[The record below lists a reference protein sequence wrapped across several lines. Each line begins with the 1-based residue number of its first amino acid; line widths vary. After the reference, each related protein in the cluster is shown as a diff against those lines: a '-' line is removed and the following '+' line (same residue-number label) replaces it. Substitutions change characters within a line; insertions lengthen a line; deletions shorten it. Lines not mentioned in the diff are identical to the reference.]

1 MPSTRAVLR
10 KQIYENLG
18 DHIAFDTTSSGSTTT
33 VVCTNLINEELG
45 GDSDGFSGFWVLIT
59 QSAHAAV
66 GQIRRAKRTAGYDQS
81 NGTITVDSAFA
92 GTIGSGVAFE
102 LHRYNPTI
110 VHAALNRALARV
122 YPHLSTERL
131 DETLVVDDRL
141 LNSDFETFS
150 GGFTSW
156 TEVGS
161 PTVTKETTKVKH
173 GAASAKMISAGGAA
187 GQLTQAPEIDLVEA
201 AGTTA
206 VSKYW
211 TWADTASV
219 ARLRLDYGGGNTI
232 VDGDF
237 HTGDSSWRF
246 LSVSGLIPNDA
257 TQVKL
262 ILEAASGTNTA
273 YFDAGYLNV
282 GPIWRYTIPST
293 IRKGPHHVSIQRNEQ
308 FPEGQYD
315 HIREIL
321 PPGRRIQL
329 RGIGALSTVAAE
341 ADTTEV
347 DGPAADAVCYLAAS
361 LVAEMMIGQVAGDD
375 QTELQAILSLN
386 RRGYTEMIAQPE
398 LISPIIGVEA
408 PSQKWYITNV
418 HADRILHLNT
428 RRHSLRAVS

>member
-1 MPSTRAVLR
+1 MTSTRTVLR

-18 DHIAFDTTSSGSTTT
+18 DHIAATTTSSGSTTT
-33 VVCTNLINEELG
+33 VISTTLINEELG
-45 GDSDGFSGFWVLIT
+45 GDDDGFSGFWVLIT
-59 QSAHAAV
+59 SGSAS
-66 GQIRRAKRTAGYDQS
+66 GEIRRAKRTSGYAAS
-81 NGTITVDSAFA
+81 TGTLTVDSVFGAS
-92 GTIGSGVAFE
+92 IGSGVTFE
-102 LHRYNPTI
+102 IHRYNPAI

-122 YPHLSTERL
+122 YPHLSQELL
-131 DETLVVDDRL
+131 DESLVVDDRL

-161 PTVTKETTKVKH
+161 PTVTQETTKVKH
-173 GAASAKMISAGGAA
+173 GTSSAKVVSGACDD

-211 TWADTASV
+211 VWASVASV
-219 ARLRLDYGGGNTI
+219 ARLRLDWDGSTI
-232 VDGDF
+232 VSGDY
-237 HTGDSSWRF
+237 HTGDSSWRL
-246 LSVSGLIPNDA
+246 LSVSGLIPDDA

-262 ILEAASGTNTA
+262 ILETESGTNTA

-282 GPIWRYTIPST
+282 GPVWRYTIPST

-315 HIREIL
+315 HIHDHHL
-321 PPGRRIQL
+321 LPGRRIQL

-347 DGPAADAVCYLAAS
+347 DGPAADAICYLAAS
-361 LVAEMMIGQVAGDD
+361 LVAEMIIGQVAGDD

-408 PSQKWYITNV
+408 PSQKWYVTNV
-418 HADRILHLNT
+418 HGSRILHLNT